1 MLCYRFALRIS
12 HHTRQPWCRGG
23 RQAGAGG
30 RGSSFDGSVGVGPS
44 PGPEVVRQLQRRQRQ
59 LLENSL
65 ELLEVL
71 FLQSVSLGAQGGGVR
86 LPEQYGYASRL
97 WKDEI

>member
-23 RQAGAGG
+23 RAGKGGGG
-30 RGSSFDGSVGVGPS
+30 RGSSSSSSTAGNHGPVDVSPS
-44 PGPEVVRQLQRRQRQ
+44 PGPEVVRQLQRRQRH

-65 ELLEVL
+65 QLLEVRTI
-71 FLQSVSLGAQGGGVR
+71 FYGGQQDEYFRGRMVS
-86 LPEQYGYASRL
+86 
-97 WKDEI
+97 